1 MQLVVSQ
8 NGGKGR
14 TSGRWPTKRTKR
26 TKRNERNER
35 TRCSPLARVLSVL
48 SPWVSI
54 FLYWLTRQGTYTWEP
69 CSFFNAA
76 IFFCF
81 SGTCAA
87 SVSCSVV
94 TDRRVIIIIADVVV
108 VVAVDTRPFFI
119 YVFKHISFHFI
130 SFHSFIHHGIIIV
143 PWQNQSQKGEREERK
158 KKKRRKK
165 KQTKME
171 NVRFEMVFCLPV
183 VSPDPVHRVYGWMLW
198 MDVMDGWMHVCVAL
212 GQPCTIFRRSYHLPI
227 RVSNRILNTDGMTTH
242 TLLRVI
248 IDERM
253 RWANIVVI
261 VVIIVIVVEGVI

>member
-130 SFHSFIHHGIIIV
+130 SFIH
-143 PWQNQSQKGEREERK
+143 PSWYYYCPMTKPKPERGERGK
-158 KKKRRKK
+158 KKKKKEEKKNRRKWK
-165 KQTKME
+165 T
-171 NVRFEMVFCLPV
+171 
-183 VSPDPVHRVYGWMLW
+183 
-198 MDVMDGWMHVCVAL
+198 
-212 GQPCTIFRRSYHLPI
+212 
-227 RVSNRILNTDGMTTH
+227 
-242 TLLRVI
+242 
-248 IDERM
+248 
-253 RWANIVVI
+253 
-261 VVIIVIVVEGVI
+261 